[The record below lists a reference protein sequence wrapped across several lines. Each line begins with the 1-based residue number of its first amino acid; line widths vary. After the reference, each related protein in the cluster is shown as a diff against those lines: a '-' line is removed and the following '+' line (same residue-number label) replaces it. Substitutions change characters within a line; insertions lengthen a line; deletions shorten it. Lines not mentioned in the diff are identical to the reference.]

1 MTKIVS
7 QWQDVGMAYNQTP
20 EGVEYDE
27 AGLAASAAP
36 VVAAAQRRFDDFP
49 EAEAEAEFYDVL
61 SGLEDAEDEILVAIA
76 QGRADHIEEPKLAP
90 PKEWAE
96 SESEMMKKVR

>member
-1 MTKIVS
+1 
-7 QWQDVGMAYNQTP
+7 MAYNQTP

-27 AGLAASAAP
+27 AGLAAAAP
-36 VVAAAQRRFDDFP
+36 VVTAQRRFDDFP

-90 PKEWAE
+90 KEWSE
-96 SESEMMKKVR
+96 SESEVMKKARWISLLNS

>member
-1 MTKIVS
+1 MPKMLA
-7 QWQDVGMAYNQTP
+7 D

-36 VVAAAQRRFDDFP
+36 AVVAAAQRRFDDFP

-90 PKEWAE
+90 PKLARVCVAQTP
-96 SESEMMKKVR
+96 SVSA

>member
-1 MTKIVS
+1 
-7 QWQDVGMAYNQTP
+7 MAYNQTP

-27 AGLAASAAP
+27 AGLAASPAP
-36 VVAAAQRRFDDFP
+36 AVAAAQRRFDDFP

-76 QGRADHIEEPKLAP
+76 EGRADHIDEPKLAP
-90 PKEWAE
+90 KEWSD
-96 SESEMMKKVR
+96 SESEVMKKARTISLCRDCNRE

>member
-1 MTKIVS
+1 
-7 QWQDVGMAYNQTP
+7 MAYNQTP

-27 AGLAASAAP
+27 AGLAAAP
-36 VVAAAQRRFDDFP
+36 VVTAQRRFDDFP
-49 EAEAEAEFYDVL
+49 EAEAEAEAEFYDVL

-96 SESEMMKKVR
+96 SESEMMKKAR